1 MSVAIALDS
10 LFKGRTPLPSGVGG
24 CSKDEA
30 VSDFLSL
37 ESVLVCF
44 LHYCDTVD
52 WVIGRASAV
61 YMIDVWMIM
70 VALQD

>member
-10 LFKGRTPLPSGVGG
+10 LFKGRKPLPSGVGG

-37 ESVLVCF
+37 ESVLLCF
-44 LHYCDTVD
+44 LHYFLTRLIV
-52 WVIGRASAV
+52 
-61 YMIDVWMIM
+61 
-70 VALQD
+70 